1 MKMSRIALSI
11 LILLFTQMMSAQ
23 TSSVIGT
30 LISTEG
36 PVAYASIGVIG
47 TKTGCSSDMKGKFK
61 LDGISIGEYVIRISS
76 IGFHVKNIPI
86 SVHGTSDL
94 ELGDVVM
101 EVNQN
106 SLDEVVITGTMR
118 PMSRTDSPV
127 PVEIYT
133 AKFFQANPSPSL
145 FEGLQNVN
153 GVRPQL
159 NCNVCNTGDIHING
173 LEGPYTMILMDG
185 MPIVSGLSSVYGL
198 SGIPQSLIERIEIVK
213 GPASTLYGSEAVGGV
228 INVITKDPDSAPLL
242 STDLMLSSW
251 KEINMDI
258 GVSAKLGKKSKMLLG
273 INYFLYDDAK
283 DVNEDGFTDITLQNR
298 VSFFQKWTL
307 KRKLNKPLSVA
318 LRYIWEDRWGG
329 DMDWTPAYRGGN
341 EIYAESIQINRWEM
355 IGKYG
360 IPGVQDL
367 ELHIGANG
375 HLQDAAYGSTLF
387 NGSQYVL
394 YGQLTWAK
402 SWSKRHELLSGLAYR
417 YSYYN
422 DDTFATGDLIHD
434 DPSIT
439 SLPGFF
445 LQDEWRMN
453 EHWTVL
459 SGLRWDHNS
468 LHGNIFTP
476 RLNLKRS
483 SADKMTSLRWSFGNG
498 YRVANVFTEDH
509 AALTGAREVVFTEDL
524 APERSWNTN
533 LNLLKKFS
541 IQNGNFITLDMSAW
555 YTRFSQRILPD
566 YSDPNKIIYSNL
578 EGYSVSRG
586 MTMNLDMTW
595 NNGLTTMVGITAMDV
610 FVQATEKRFRPLLTE
625 QYSAVWRASYTF
637 PSLLLSMDY
646 TANLYGPMLLPL
658 LGPLDERPGA
668 SPWWSTQNIKLG
680 KQFSHGINLYAGI
693 KNILDYTPPGNSI
706 ARPFDP
712 FDQEVNFD
720 AQGQVIATA
729 ANPQALSFDPGY
741 VFAPNQGR
749 RYFIGLS
756 YALDRV
762 RE

>member
-1 MKMSRIALSI
+1 
-11 LILLFTQMMSAQ
+11 
-23 TSSVIGT
+23 
-30 LISTEG
+30 
-36 PVAYASIGVIG
+36 
-47 TKTGCSSDMKGKFK
+47 
-61 LDGISIGEYVIRISS
+61 
-76 IGFHVKNIPI
+76 
-86 SVHGTSDL
+86 
-94 ELGDVVM
+94 
-101 EVNQN
+101 
-106 SLDEVVITGTMR
+106 
-118 PMSRTDSPV
+118 
-127 PVEIYT
+127 
-133 AKFFQANPSPSL
+133 
-145 FEGLQNVN
+145 
-153 GVRPQL
+153 
-159 NCNVCNTGDIHING
+159 
-173 LEGPYTMILMDG
+173 
-185 MPIVSGLSSVYGL
+185 
-198 SGIPQSLIERIEIVK
+198 
-213 GPASTLYGSEAVGGV
+213 
-228 INVITKDPDSAPLL
+228 
-242 STDLMLSSW
+242 
-251 KEINMDI
+251 
-258 GVSAKLGKKSKMLLG
+258 
-273 INYFLYDDAK
+273 
-283 DVNEDGFTDITLQNR
+283 
-298 VSFFQKWTL
+298 
-307 KRKLNKPLSVA
+307 
-318 LRYIWEDRWGG
+318 
-329 DMDWTPAYRGGN
+329 
-341 EIYAESIQINRWEM
+341 
-355 IGKYG
+355 
-360 IPGVQDL
+360 
-367 ELHIGANG
+367 
-375 HLQDAAYGSTLF
+375 
-387 NGSQYVL
+387 
-394 YGQLTWAK
+394 
-402 SWSKRHELLSGLAYR
+402 
-417 YSYYN
+417 
-422 DDTFATGDLIHD
+422 
-434 DPSIT
+434 
-439 SLPGFF
+439 
-445 LQDEWRMN
+445 
-453 EHWTVL
+453 
-459 SGLRWDHNS
+459 
-468 LHGNIFTP
+468 
-476 RLNLKRS
+476 
-483 SADKMTSLRWSFGNG
+483 MTSLRWSFGNG